1 MANSLVETEPKLA
14 WNIQHTAVRATT
26 EFTPVRRQNSSK
38 ELNAKEKEML
48 ILQIDQRI
56 ISQPKGVYWIVY
68 RNIELKYVYLEKSR
82 FWKLVYIFH
91 TWLHRF
97 NRNKLSSLLE
107 LFAKKYHNNTN
118 EWHVY
123 FDWKILRQNQPFHVQ
138 FITNELIEIAIICFF
153 HKFDLLVQPAVQ
165 IDEFS

>member
-26 EFTPVRRQNSSK
+26 EFTPVWRQNSSK

-56 ISQPKGVYWIVY
+56 ISQPKGVYWIAY

-107 LFAKKYHNNTN
+107 LFAKKISQQYERMTCVFRLKNSPPKSAIPRAIHY
-118 EWHVY
+118 EWVDRNCNHL
-123 FDWKILRQNQPFHVQ
+123 FL
-138 FITNELIEIAIICFF
+138 
-153 HKFDLLVQPAVQ
+153 
-165 IDEFS
+165 S